1 MVAPVLLETVMR
13 GYFRYGKVTLID
25 ARGAR
30 HPICNFDGP
39 TVILRVSDALTAA
52 KLALATSR
60 HWGEAY
66 MDGRLLIEQGSLSD
80 FLEIHSKSKQLQ
92 GRGWLSECQRLIYGL
107 TAAARHY
114 NPAARARKN
123 VAHHYD
129 LSAELYDSF
138 LDADRQYSCAYFVN
152 GDEDIDTAQLLKKRH
167 IAAKLDI
174 KPGMKILDIGSG
186 WGGMGLYLARHLNC
200 EVHGVTLSE
209 EQHKISNRRVREA
222 GLEDR
227 VHFELRDY
235 RDLHDG
241 YDRIVSVGMLEHVGQ
256 FHYGEYFNSL
266 RALLKTDGVALVHS
280 IARNNRPRPINSWMN
295 RYVFPGAYLPS
306 ASQLSRAIEKNG
318 LWLADLENLRIHY
331 AQTLQLWYQRFQK
344 NRESIAQ
351 LYDERFCRMWEMYLL
366 GCEMVFRYEDI
377 SVFQLQICR
386 DINALPITRDYI
398 SNAERRLASID
409 SASIT
414 RIRRDQASLEK
425 QQCGR
430 AMEEVDRKF
439 RA

>member
-1 MVAPVLLETVMR
+1 MAPVLLETVMR
-13 GYFRYGKVTLID
+13 RYLRYGKVTLID
-25 ARGAR
+25 ARGGR
-30 HPICNFDGP
+30 HPICHFDGP
-39 TVILRVSDALTAA
+39 SVTLRVCDALTAA

-60 HWGEAY
+60 YWGEAF

-80 FLEIHSKSKQLQ
+80 FLEIHSKSKQIQ
-92 GRGWLSECQRLIYGL
+92 GWGWLDECLRLIYGL
-107 TAAARHY
+107 LAAARHY
-114 NPAARARKN
+114 NPSARARKN

-152 GDEDIDTAQLLKKRH
+152 GDEDIETAQLLKKRH

-174 KPGMKILDIGSG
+174 RPGMKILDIGSG

-200 EVHGVTLSE
+200 EVQGVTLSQ
-209 EQHKISNRRVREA
+209 EQHRISMQRVREA

-227 VHFELRDY
+227 VHFALRDY
-235 RDLHDG
+235 RDLHDC

-256 FHYGEYFNSL
+256 FHYGEYFKNL
-266 RALLKTDGVALVHS
+266 RDLLKPDGVALVHS
-280 IARNNRPRPINSWMN
+280 IARNNRPRPINAWMN

-306 ASQLSRAIEKNG
+306 ASQLSKAIEKNR
-318 LWLADLENLRIHY
+318 LWLTDLENLRIHY
-331 AQTLQLWYQRFQK
+331 AQTLQLWYRRFQK
-344 NRESIAQ
+344 NRESTAR

-366 GCEMVFRYEDI
+366 GCEMVFRYQDI

-398 SNAERRLASID
+398 CDSERRLAAID

-414 RIRRDQASLEK
+414 RIRRDQGTFDK
-425 QQCGR
+425 QQSGR
-430 AMEEVDRKF
+430 AVDGVDRQF